1 MSVVV
6 EAELTSLR
14 GGKGRTP
21 RHPPK
26 IIDIYSHLPFNYR
39 WPGMGGGGLE
49 HLRDIGLTRNISEF

>member
-14 GGKGRTP
+14 GGRGRTP

-26 IIDIYSHLPFNYR
+26 IIDIYFHLPFNYR
-39 WPGMGGGGLE
+39 WPGMGEGV
-49 HLRDIGLTRNISEF
+49 